1 MSKTKNKLS
10 VFSRKH
16 AALLILL
23 AIDLFM
29 LIYVVA
35 FFLLKDTPFFFLV
48 GSKDCGLWNAH
59 LYCIGCGGTRSVVAL
74 SHGDFVESLI
84 KNPYPIVWGFTL
96 IYTNLHTIIR
106 HFAVLKKGGTTPIA
120 PYYGPV
126 LWWALIFSALYYVVL
141 IVLLLCGVDLI
152 GDHGSYWPNF
162 FQNLFS

>member
-29 LIYVVA
+29 LIYVIA

-48 GSKDCGLWNAH
+48 GSKDCSLWNAH

-74 SHGDFVESLI
+74 SHGRILESFAL
-84 KNPYPIVWGFTL
+84 NPHPLVWGFTL
-96 IYTNLHTIIR
+96 FYVNVHTAVRHVLH
-106 HFAVLKKGGTTPIA
+106 LKRGEQPPVA
-120 PYYGPV
+120 PYHGPV
-126 LWWALIFSALYYVVL
+126 LWWAMLFSALYYVVL
-141 IVLLLCGVDLI
+141 IVLLLCGIDLM
-152 GDHGSYWPNF
+152 GDHGAYWVEVF
-162 FQNLFS
+162 RGWF